1 MDATKILKKSPQKSR
16 SKSRPEFFSAK
27 KIEAVLPKKANQENL
42 KEASS
47 PQTETATPGNPTQ
60 KIIRRDPKKEQS
72 GLKPAFKK
80 VKKSAKDQK
89 FHEETPK
96 ILSETKA
103 ASILP
108 SARQNDLLGKT
119 DKVNTTAEKEPKAFD
134 KSSFEKNLKIS
145 IDETIKKASD
155 ARKIKEQGGVN
166 PQVSS
171 GIVQTVNSEKDQS
184 GGEFKT
190 SVGEKPA
197 VPSDEKV
204 QVEPSNLDSQKIAE
218 KSKISSSSIL
228 TPPERPKSDTD
239 LSQESKSIDL
249 KMAENEVTTEQLENS
264 EEPSFVE
271 SANSKKTAQTKA
283 KNFGKEYGATEAQNL
298 AKNKKEN
305 LYAANSGVQN
315 MNAHQ
320 SSAQINTSKNQKETK
335 QKELLDKTTAEIG
348 LLNIYATTENEVA
361 SHFKKIDD
369 HIAKEFTNSLNSNL
383 EKFYKEVSK
392 LIDDNDGIDWLGK
405 KLTGQHVQSET
416 EIFNI
421 AKDNFVKNMA
431 APVSSLVKVV
441 DENLTQA
448 KNSVTTGRSEI
459 DKFWKGLS
467 GEEKKNA
474 ELLKSKI
481 DGQYSD
487 LESSIDEKEKNVVET
502 VTEKFSEALEK
513 LDSLFEKALEE
524 NKSWLAKAADAI
536 AGAINTIIELGK
548 TLKRIAS
555 KAGKYISRIMAAPGK
570 FFDNLSNGI
579 GQGFTNFKNR
589 IDQHLIKGVLSWLTG
604 SMREMNIVLPENY
617 DFQGIVGLI
626 MQILGI
632 SVEKVK
638 KIIENIIGKKQYEFL
653 QKGVEKGMAAGNRIL
668 EIFQILSTEGI
679 SGLWIFIK
687 LEFGNLKEM
696 LIDTAKSFVIEAITK
711 KATAVLL
718 SLLIPG
724 AGFIRAAELLIR
736 FVTTLFQKA
745 AEIMRIIEGVI
756 DTFGDILENNVA
768 KAAEKVENVL
778 GGFISL
784 AISFLAGVLGL
795 NGIAQKVQKFIQEKI
810 QPKVEKVLNKIGE
823 TIKMVLD
830 KLGITKLI
838 DKAMSGAEKG
848 KAWIDDK
855 KQSAIA
861 TGKAVGGKIL
871 EFLGF
876 KKRFKLGNG
885 ELHTLQF
892 DDKNGAPEF
901 YVHSTPT
908 KYSNFINSVNFE
920 NDFDQSK
927 PLSKNYGGKNPKET
941 SRKAGN
947 VVDSELGKYESTSPE
962 NRKKWGDNIVIHMNN
977 IAEVIEHYSVVSNN
991 ESEIPSIVEWGGTNS
1006 KGLGKKVVAKQLSSN
1021 YVSGQETS
1029 EDGEGKGLTPEW
1041 DVISRNKGANSTYY
1055 YVRGHLLN
1063 AKVGGVVNNTN
1074 LTPLS
1079 RNANKDHLKGVER
1092 DAKKLV
1098 TGKKSKGDKESEK
1111 GAIFYSVEAI
1121 YGSHKKR
1128 SFGVLTATEQL
1139 VKDTEEMTGIIPTQL
1154 RYSLKRLKLENKK
1167 VVVDSTVE
1175 EIKGSVM
1182 NELPEKMSLK
1192 S

>member
-16 SKSRPEFFSAK
+16 SKSRPEFFSAQ

-47 PQTETATPGNPTQ
+47 PQTETATPGNPAQ

-119 DKVNTTAEKEPKAFD
+119 DKVNTTAKKEPKAFD

-204 QVEPSNLDSQKIAE
+204 HVEPSDLDSQKIAE
-218 KSKISSSSIL
+218 KSKISSSNIL

-264 EEPSFVE
+264 KEPSFIE
-271 SANSKKTAQTKA
+271 SAASKKTAQKKA

-298 AKNKKEN
+298 AQNKKDN
-305 LYAANSGVQN
+305 LQASNSGVQN

-320 SSAQINTSKNQKETK
+320 SLAQINTSKNQKETK

-361 SHFKKIDD
+361 SYFKKIDD

-487 LESSIDEKEKNVVET
+487 LESSIDEKEKNVVGT

-555 KAGKYISRIMAAPGK
+555 KAGKYISRIMADPGV

-604 SMREMNIVLPENY
+604 SMKEMNIVLPENY
-617 DFQGIVGLI
+617 DFQGIVSLI
-626 MQILGI
+626 MRILGI
-632 SVEKVK
+632 SVGKVK

-653 QKGVEKGMAAGNRIL
+653 QKGVGKGMAAGNKIL
-668 EIFQILSTEGI
+668 EIFQILNTEGI

-711 KATAVLL
+711 KATSILL

-745 AEIMRIIEGVI
+745 AEIMRIIEGII

-768 KAAEKVENVL
+768 KAAEKVEHVL

-810 QPKVEKVLNKIGE
+810 QPKVEKVLIKIGE
-823 TIKMVLD
+823 TVKMVLD

-838 DKAMSGAEKG
+838 DKTMSGAEKG
-848 KAWIDDK
+848 KAYIDDK
-855 KQSAIA
+855 KDQAIA
-861 TGKAVGGKIL
+861 TGKKFLSFLNFQRRFKTKNGDFHTLYFAGSDESPKLMVASQPKTFDEFLNGIKIKAKITNDKKNALEGASNEFNLLKTAISKQNDGGKGTDGYQKKQVEKYEIVTQHVNTLSNFMPPLFDL
-871 EFLGF
+871 EGVGE
-876 KKRFKLGNG
+876 FKL
-885 ELHTLQF
+885 
-892 DDKNGAPEF
+892 A
-901 YVHSTPT
+901 Y
-908 KYSNFINSVNFE
+908 
-920 NDFDQSK
+920 K
-927 PLSKNYGGKNPKET
+927 PLNAQGFATGMSVENLHKSTKPPIGSVPGVTNHAYET
-941 SRKAGN
+941 LKRKRNG
-947 VVDSELGKYESTSPE
+947 SSTFY
-962 NRKKWGDNIVIHMNN
+962 I
-977 IAEVIEHYSVVSNN
+977 
-991 ESEIPSIVEWGGTNS
+991 
-1006 KGLGKKVVAKQLSSN
+1006 L
-1021 YVSGQETS
+1021 
-1029 EDGEGKGLTPEW
+1029 
-1041 DVISRNKGANSTYY
+1041 
-1055 YVRGHLLN
+1055 GHLLN
-1063 AKVGGVVNNTN
+1063 HNLGGSGNDFRN
-1074 LTPLS
+1074 LTPLT
-1079 RNANKDHLKGVER
+1079 RKGNKDHNTKIEET
-1092 DAKKLV
+1092 AKEDLSQGKVIDYTV
-1098 TGKKSKGDKESEK
+1098 TP
-1111 GAIFYSVEAI
+1111 SVEKNTLNNKPQDVDKI
-1121 YGSHKKR
+1121 KEVIELEEK
-1128 SFGVLTATEQL
+1128 TPKN
-1139 VKDTEEMTGIIPTQL
+1139 VKYTYL
-1154 RYSLKRLKLENKK
+1154 AR
-1167 VVVDSTVE
+1167 
-1175 EIKGSVM
+1175 EIGEVKGTPKNDEFDNSADFKNGNYV
-1182 NELPEKMSLK
+1182 
-1192 S
+1192 